1 MKWPFNKKATPAEPV
16 VEATPVFAGDHKSDR
31 EFHADTL
38 EFLKVLCEVLGKS
51 YGPLGSN
58 TMIERRNEM
67 PIITKDG
74 YTILENLRFAKSQD
88 MAIWNLIKRVSYN
101 LVKTVGDGSTSA
113 VLSASFMYET
123 LSGMRNSKYTRKQML
138 DVLDRIVFHIENEI
152 AVKYTHQ
159 IDATNKHRVL
169 GNISNI
175 SNNNDLRI
183 GDYIANVFSNLSYL
197 SDVRIEEDPRDSTVP
212 ISHTIRYGFSFERG
226 PAHNLYFQK
235 GSVVVIDKP
244 IVFMSYEFF
253 GDHYEVIKKV
263 AKANPTRNIV
273 VVTEQTHQETLNDCF
288 AAFLKGEHKIYV
300 IKTYDLASES
310 NHDEFLDLA
319 IYTDTDVIRNPAEF
333 KTEQLGQCS
342 QVELFGNKTVFI
354 GGQGMTSGTEFYG
367 ERVESLQRDFD
378 DTPPNLVAKR
388 GTLRVRLSK
397 MNGVSVRVLVGGITE
412 EEKKMRR
419 YLVEDAVLACKS
431 AMAKGFGFGGNITL
445 FFAASSVQER
455 MPRVIQDDPVLRN
468 FDPSY
473 VEEVMDRLVSCY
485 FATFECIYL
494 KDPLVF
500 GNEKKQGEIRT
511 SLYTDDTKIY
521 DVLEREFKDIDQT
534 NVLAPID
541 TDIQI
546 LKASVSIVGMLL
558 SINQMI

>member
-1 MKWPFNKKATPAEPV
+1 MKWPFNKKAAPAQPV
-16 VEATPVFAGDHKSDR
+16 VETTPVFAGEHKDDR

-38 EFLKVLCEVLGKS
+38 EFLKTLCAVLGKS

-58 TMIERRNEM
+58 TMIERRNDM

-74 YTILENLRFAKSQD
+74 FTILENLRFAKSQD

-113 VLSASFMYET
+113 VLSASFMYEA
-123 LSGMRNSKYTRKQML
+123 LSGMRNSQYTRKQML
-138 DVLDRIVFHIENEI
+138 DVLDRIVFHLEAEI
-152 AVKYTHQ
+152 AAKYTHN

-183 GDYIANVFSNLSYL
+183 GDYIANVFANLSYL

-212 ISHTIRYGFSFERG
+212 ITHTVRYGFSFERG

-253 GDHYEVIKKV
+253 PDHYEAVKKV
-263 AKANPTRNIV
+263 AKANPNRPIV
-273 VVTEQTHQETLNDCF
+273 VVTEQTHQETLTDCF
-288 AAFLKGEHKIYV
+288 AAFLKGEHKVYV
-300 IKTYDLASES
+300 VKTYDLASES

-319 IYTDTDVIRNPAEF
+319 IYTDTDIVRNPNEF
-333 KTEQLGQCS
+333 KAAQLGQCN

-354 GGQGMTSGTEFYG
+354 GGQGMTQSTEFYN
-367 ERVESLQRDFD
+367 ERVQQLQKNFD
-378 DTPPNLVAKR
+378 DAPQNLVAMR

-445 FFAASSVQER
+445 FFAATSVQRR
-455 MPRVIQDDPVLRN
+455 MTRIIAEDPVLRN
-468 FDPSY
+468 FDASY
-473 VEEVMDRLVSCY
+473 VTEIMDRLVNCY

-494 KDPLVF
+494 KDPTIF
-500 GNEKKQGEIRT
+500 GNDDARNRIAE
-511 SLYTDDTKIY
+511 SLRTDDTKIY
-521 DVLEREFKDIDQT
+521 DVLEREFKTIDQT

-541 TDIQI
+541 TDVQI

-558 SINQMI
+558 SINQLI